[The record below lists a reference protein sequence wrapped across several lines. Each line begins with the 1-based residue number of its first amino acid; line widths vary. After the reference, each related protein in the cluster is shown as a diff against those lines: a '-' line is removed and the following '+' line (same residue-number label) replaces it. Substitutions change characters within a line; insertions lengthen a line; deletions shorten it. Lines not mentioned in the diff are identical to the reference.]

1 VLGAGVLAPAI
12 WVWARLTEAR
22 GKPRVKAARVRDKR
36 AMDYSSIR
44 IEIKFNR
51 RFSVDIALV
60 KS

>member
-1 VLGAGVLAPAI
+1 
-12 WVWARLTEAR
+12 
-22 GKPRVKAARVRDKR
+22 
-36 AMDYSSIR
+36 MDYSSIR